1 MGELALSGELRIVPG
16 VIPGLIACREKNRQ
30 SIIPANNANEAGLL
44 KNADI
49 RLCKHLLEICHH
61 LTGSKTLPQA
71 DKVKVAKQC
80 HTETLD
86 DVVGQEQA
94 QRALILAAAGGHNL
108 LMSGPPGTGKTM
120 LANRLCTLLPEL
132 DDNAALE
139 VAAIHSIAKTNLA
152 IKSYF
157 DVPFRAPHHTA
168 SAIALVGGGRDI
180 SPGEISLAH
189 NGVLFLDELP
199 EFSPR
204 VLEALREPI
213 ETGNIM
219 ISRAAYQARLPS
231 RFQLIAAMNPC
242 PCGYYGDSE
251 RECRC
256 TLERIKQYQQRVSG
270 PLLDRIDLQ
279 IEVGRLSKADQ
290 EKLLLEKVGKG
301 KSVNI
306 KKQVERCRQRQLNR
320 VGKTNAQLNQQEIAA
335 YCRLDNADKSLLR
348 KARDQLK
355 FSTRAYFRILKVAR
369 TIADFAGEE
378 QIQGKHLLE
387 AIAYRQ
393 KGRQS

>member
-1 MGELALSGELRIVPG
+1 M
-16 VIPGLIACREKNRQ
+16 
-30 SIIPANNANEAGLL
+30 
-44 KNADI
+44 
-49 RLCKHLLEICHH
+49 
-61 LTGSKTLPQA
+61 T
-71 DKVKVAKQC
+71 
-80 HTETLD
+80 
-86 DVVGQEQA
+86 
-94 QRALILAAAGGHNL
+94 
-108 LMSGPPGTGKTM
+108 SGPPGTSKTM

-180 SPGEISLAH
+180 SPGEISLGH

-231 RFQLIAAMNPC
+231 RFQLIATMNPC

-306 KKQVERCRQRQLNR
+306 KK
-320 VGKTNAQLNQQEIAA
+320 
-335 YCRLDNADKSLLR
+335 
-348 KARDQLK
+348 
-355 FSTRAYFRILKVAR
+355 
-369 TIADFAGEE
+369 
-378 QIQGKHLLE
+378 
-387 AIAYRQ
+387 
-393 KGRQS
+393 